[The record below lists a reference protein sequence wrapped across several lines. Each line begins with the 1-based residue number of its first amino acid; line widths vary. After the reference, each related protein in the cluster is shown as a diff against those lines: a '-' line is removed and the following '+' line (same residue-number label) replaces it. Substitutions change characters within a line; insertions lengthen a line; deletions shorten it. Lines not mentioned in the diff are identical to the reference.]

1 MASSVVDKGR
11 KQPGTYV
18 LLFRLDSELSLP
30 TGSLGLTVYPSGWYA
45 YVGSAMGGLAGRI
58 RHHLRPHQRPHWHID
73 YLLPHGAAAMVIVG
87 PATRR
92 LECLVA
98 GALARRFQ
106 VLRRFGSSDCRCPGH
121 LFHDDE
127 ARPIVTTALEAL
139 RCLGC
144 EPREYHLSAAGLND
158 ANASL

>member
-1 MASSVVDKGR
+1 MASPVVGKGR

-18 LLFRLDSELSLP
+18 LLFRLDVELALP
-30 TGSLGLTVYPSGWYA
+30 TGSLGLTTYSNGWYA

-58 RHHLRPHQRPHWHID
+58 RHHLRAHQRPHWHID
-73 YLLPHGAAAMVIVG
+73 YLLPHGAPDVVIVG
-87 PATRR
+87 PAARR

-98 GALARRFQ
+98 GALAQRLQ
-106 VLRRFGSSDCRCPGH
+106 VVRRFGSSDCRCPGH

-127 ARPIVTTALEAL
+127 PRSIVAAALEAL
-139 RCLGC
+139 RGLGC
-144 EPREYHLSAAGLND
+144 EPKEYNLSATGLND